1 MSAQN
6 LLFKRKYDI
15 NDFISIVI
23 PTVGEILANEDAY
36 YGLISVLTAMPI
48 DLMVELDDAGIDF
61 TTINEYDLFLMLFSE
76 IKDSE
81 VDTSLVFGDLD
92 LSKFEI
98 AVSQQNGSIVLL
110 NKENGGIV
118 IDRAIHGLI
127 ADILRKIHHIEKNT
141 RKPANGEAKK
151 FMIKRARDKR
161 RRNKNRKVDSQL
173 ESLIVAMV
181 NTEQY
186 KYDFEGTKELSIYQF
201 NESVRQVI
209 KKVDYDNRMFGV
221 YSGTIDAKEL
231 SQDDLNWLIH
241 K

>member
-1 MSAQN
+1 MSTQN
-6 LLFKRKYDI
+6 LLFKKKYEV
-15 NDFISIVI
+15 NDFISITI
-23 PTVGEILANEDAY
+23 PTVGEVLANEDAY
-36 YGLISVLTAMPI
+36 YSLISVLTAMPI
-48 DLMVELDDAGIDF
+48 DLMVQLDDAGIDF

-76 IKDSE
+76 IKKPE
-81 VDTSLVFGDLD
+81 VDTSLVFGDLN
-92 LSKFEI
+92 LSKFEM
-98 AVSQQNGSIVLL
+98 AVNEQNGNIVLL

-118 IDRAIHGLI
+118 IDRAIHGQI
-127 ADILRKIHHIEKNT
+127 ADVLRKIHHIEKSN
-141 RKPANGEAKK
+141 RKPANEEAKK
-151 FMIKRARDKR
+151 FMIKRARDKM
-161 RRNKNRKVDSQL
+161 RRNRNRKFDSQL

-186 KYDFEGTKELSIYQF
+186 KYDFEGTRELSIYQF